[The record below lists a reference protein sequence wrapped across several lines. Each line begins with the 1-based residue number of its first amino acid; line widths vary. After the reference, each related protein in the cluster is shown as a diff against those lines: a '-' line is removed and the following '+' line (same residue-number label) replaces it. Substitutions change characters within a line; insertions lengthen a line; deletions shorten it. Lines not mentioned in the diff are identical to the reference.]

1 MAKEIKNQ
9 IKVVKQFPVI
19 GIGASAGGLEAMK
32 LFLSALPARSGM
44 AYIFAQHL
52 SATHTSIM
60 PELLEKI
67 SPVPVKEISHQMQIE
82 VDHLYIMPK
91 EVTIKVADNKFLLE
105 VINRKIKKPNTI
117 DILFSSLGSV
127 YESFAVGIVLSGALN
142 DGTLGLQVI
151 KTYGGI
157 TFAQDEASAG
167 FESMPH
173 SAISMGV
180 VDFVLPPAQ
189 IAEKL
194 IAINQPFHGSAELEG
209 EEIIPQ
215 EDEDVF
221 RQILTIM
228 RARRGVDFQYYKSS
242 TLKRRIIRRMALSKS
257 EKTADYLYQLR
268 ESKAEQEALY
278 HDLLIS
284 VTNFFRDPPVFSTI
298 CNELLPALISQKEK
312 KDEPLRIW
320 VAGCATG
327 EEAYTLAICL
337 QEYFGDNAV
346 PIKLQIFATDISEIA
361 IAKARAGLYR
371 HNDLSGLSP
380 ARIEKYF
387 TKLDGHYQVHKSI
400 REMCVFAYH
409 NLLKDPPFS
418 KIDLVSCRNVLIYFE
433 PVLQKRAMTTFHY
446 ALNNGGYLMLGKS
459 ETIGNQTDIF
469 SPYLGSEKIYQ
480 RKGPPGRFMTV
491 TTTLNE
497 ETFRRLDSGIKHDE
511 VKKDIFKLA
520 DEIMLVGFMPPGV
533 MLNDK
538 YDIIQFRGDTQPWLS
553 PPQGK
558 PSFNILKM
566 ARDGLAY
573 ELRSLLTQ
581 AKTHN
586 LTMRKFGFF
595 YTYQELQHF
604 VNLQVVPIKD
614 GEEQFYL
621 VVFQAASSTGIQ
633 PSMFDIGM
641 DKGVTEFDAAQ
652 LRIEHL
658 ERELIQSRADMR
670 VVSDEQEAVNEELQ
684 STNEELLSGS
694 EELQSL
700 NEELETSKEELQ
712 STNEEITVMNT
723 ELLDRNEQLNNARL
737 YGEGIVNTI
746 RDPLLILNNQL
757 QVVKAT
763 EGFYKKFNV
772 SEKDTEGKYI
782 YELGNHQWD
791 IPILRTLLEGV
802 LPQKKELKDF
812 EVKHDFPVLG
822 EKIMLLNARKLN
834 RDQHTELI
842 LLAIEDITNV
852 LKIQKTLPEIEVLKL
867 IISTEGVGT
876 WSYDPI
882 SKMISY
888 DNVCGK
894 LLGIRGK
901 QINLQNFLEKFN
913 QEDQQHIQQ
922 YFISPSTKKRKPIE
936 GVYNIQQAGHKTTN
950 LKINLYF
957 MNQAHSLYSI
967 LGTIKSHEK
976 QL

>member
-1 MAKEIKNQ
+1 MAKEIKDPV
-9 IKVVKQFPVI
+9 KSFKQFPVV

-44 AYIFAQHL
+44 AYVFAQHL
-52 SATHTSIM
+52 SATHVSIM

-67 SPVPVKEISHQMQIE
+67 SPVPVKEISNNMLIE
-82 VDHLYIMPK
+82 PDNLYIVPK
-91 EVTIKVADNKFLLE
+91 GVTVKVADNKFLLE
-105 VINRKIKKPNTI
+105 LIDKKAKKPNTI
-117 DILFSSLGSV
+117 DVFFSSLGSV
-127 YESFAVGIVLSGALN
+127 YESFAIGIVLSGALN
-142 DGTLGLQVI
+142 DGTIGLQVI

-173 SAISMGV
+173 SAASMGV

-194 IAINQPFHGSAELEG
+194 IAINRPFRDIANTED
-209 EEIIPQ
+209 EEIMPQ
-215 EDEDVF
+215 EDQDIF
-221 RQILTIM
+221 KQILTIM

-242 TLKRRIIRRMALSKS
+242 TLKRRIIRRMALSKV
-257 EKTADYLYQLR
+257 EKTTDYLYQLR
-268 ESKAEQEALY
+268 ENKAEQEALY

-284 VTNFFRDPPVFSTI
+284 VTNFFRDSQVFTII
-298 CNELLPALISQKEK
+298 CNDLLPKLIGQKETT
-312 KDEPLRIW
+312 DEPLRIW

-327 EEAYTLAICL
+327 EEAYSLAICL
-337 QEYFGDNAV
+337 QEYLDGKAS
-346 PIKLQIFATDISEIA
+346 PLKIQIFATDISETA
-361 IAKARAGLYR
+361 IAKARSGLYR
-371 HNDLSGLSP
+371 RNDLSGLTPS
-380 ARIEKYF
+380 RIEKFF
-387 TKLDGHYQVHKSI
+387 TKLDGHYQVHKAI

-433 PVLQKRAMTTFHY
+433 PVLQKRAITTFHY
-446 ALNNGGYLMLGKS
+446 ALNDGGYLMLGKS

-469 SPYLGSEKIYQ
+469 SPFLASDKVYQ
-480 RKGPPGRFMTV
+480 RKGPPGRFMSV
-491 TTTLNE
+491 TSTSTE
-497 ETFRRLDSGIKHDE
+497 ESFRHLDRGLKHDE
-511 VKKDIFKLA
+511 VRKDIFKLA
-520 DEIMLVGFMPPGV
+520 DEIMLSGFMPPGV
-533 MLNDK
+533 MLNEK
-538 YDIIQFRGDTQPWLS
+538 FDIIQFRGDTQPWLA

-558 PSFNILKM
+558 PSFNVLKM
-566 ARDGLAY
+566 ARDGIAY
-573 ELRSLLTQ
+573 ELRNLLTQ
-581 AKTHN
+581 AKTRS
-586 LTMRKFGFF
+586 LPARKFGFF

-633 PSMFDIGM
+633 PSMFDTGATTGI
-641 DKGVTEFDAAQ
+641 TEFDAAQ
-652 LRIEHL
+652 MRIEHL

-670 VVSDEQEAVNEELQ
+670 VVSDEQEAANEELQ

-737 YGEGIVNTI
+737 YSEGIVNTI

-772 SEKDTEGKYI
+772 AEKETEGQYI
-782 YELGNHQWD
+782 YELANHQWD
-791 IPILRTLLEGV
+791 IPALRTLLEGV

-812 EVKHDFPVLG
+812 EVRHSFPVTG
-822 EKIMLLNARKLN
+822 EKVMLLNARKLN
-834 RDQHTELI
+834 RDHYTELI
-842 LLAIEDITNV
+842 LLAIEDITDV
-852 LKIQKTLPEIEVLKL
+852 IEVQKVQPEIERLKL
-867 IISTEGVGT
+867 IIAAEALGSWTFDAANQT
-876 WSYDPI
+876 IACDA
-882 SKMISY
+882 
-888 DNVCGK
+888 VCGK
-894 LLGIRGK
+894 LL
-901 QINLQNFLEKFN
+901 NLRSEQLSLEKFIEKFDQPDQKRIN
-913 QEDQQHIQQ
+913 QYFKTSPSLRKNKWIEEVVKIQQ
-922 YFISPSTKKRKPIE
+922 KENIFIRVKMKIHFVKEDSKHFSVFGT
-936 GVYNIQQAGHKTTN
+936 
-950 LKINLYF
+950 LKADDL
-957 MNQAHSLYSI
+957 
-967 LGTIKSHEK
+967 
-976 QL
+976 